1 MVVLAVSDAVF
12 AGTIIVVGIVGVIIG
27 IVLALR
33 SGKDYAQIGST
44 GRYGVFKGRP
54 DSPRHPVSQQAPEDR
69 APE

>member
-1 MVVLAVSDAVF
+1 MLILAVSDVLFAVVVITV
-12 AGTIIVVGIVGVIIG
+12 GVVGFAAG